1 MREPVRDRDRL
12 EHIVEAIDRILNNT
26 NFQKK
31 EDLEADNLR
40 YYGIVKSIEIIGE
53 AAYKLTRVFYRE
65 HPETP
70 WEFIAKM
77 RHVLVHD
84 YYQIDPDA
92 VWKVINEDLPP
103 LREQVCR
110 YISETNWEEWE
121 RNEVVIS
128 ESAAHKSLIQTA
140 ERMKQRGY
148 DTEEIYK
155 ITGLSREEIESL

>member
-26 NFQKK
+26 DFKSRD
-31 EDLEADNLR
+31 ELDADNLI

-53 AAYKLTRVFYRE
+53 AAYKLTRAFCRE
-65 HPETP
+65 HSETP

-92 VWKVINEDLPP
+92 VWKVIQEDLPP
-103 LREQVCR
+103 LREQISR
-110 YISETNWEEWE
+110 YLSETDWDEWE
-121 RNEVVIS
+121 HNEVVVS
-128 ESAAHKSLIQTA
+128 ESAAHKSLVQTA
-140 ERMKQRGY
+140 ERMKRRGY
-148 DTEEIYK
+148 DIEEICK
-155 ITGLSREEIESL
+155 ITGLGRDEIEAL

>member
-26 NFQKK
+26 DFKSRD
-31 EDLEADNLR
+31 ELDADNLR

-53 AAYKLTRVFYRE
+53 AAYKLTRAFCRE
-65 HPETP
+65 HAETP

-92 VWKVINEDLPP
+92 VWKVIQEDLPP
-103 LREQVCR
+103 LREQISR
-110 YISETNWEEWE
+110 YLSETDWDEWE
-121 RNEVVIS
+121 HNEVVVS
-128 ESAAHKSLIQTA
+128 ESAAHKSLVQTA
-140 ERMKQRGY
+140 WRMKNKGY
-148 DTEEIYK
+148 EVKEIMS
-155 ITGLSREEIESL
+155 ITGLTAEEIESL